1 MDRGGLNPKINF
13 MIKTQ
18 LSRMRI
24 FQTTI
29 LAILSTLGGNLWGS
43 PNGTL
48 VFQSDFGVTDSY
60 AAIMKAVAHSV
71 SRDIEIFDIR
81 HNIRHFDIREGAR
94 SLASNVQYWPKG
106 TVFVSV
112 VDPGVGTPR
121 RSVVL
126 KTKSG
131 HYIVSPDNGSLSLV
145 AEKLGIAAVRE
156 IDESVNRRPGTERSF
171 TFHGRDVYSYTGAR
185 LAAGIISYE
194 QVGPLREPEVV
205 ALPPLAAPE
214 FRHNTIFA
222 KLTGIDTFGNVGT
235 NVDLEFFSKLEV
247 GEYTGMV
254 DVVIKEGAEIK
265 YQGVLPFV
273 RTYGE
278 VAVGAPMVIHGSAPP
293 HNMGLSINQASFA
306 EKYKIETGEKG
317 TVEFK
322 KAAAE
327 NE

>member
-1 MDRGGLNPKINF
+1 MDSGGLNPNINF
-13 MIKTQ
+13 MHRTQ
-18 LSRMRI
+18 LSRIRV
-24 FQTTI
+24 FRATI
-29 LAILSTLGGNLWGS
+29 LAILSTLGGNLWGQ

-60 AAIMKAVAHSV
+60 AAIMKAVAHTV

-94 SLASNVQYWPKG
+94 SLAQNVHYWPEG

-112 VDPGVGTPR
+112 VNPGVGTPR

-126 KTKSG
+126 KTQSG

-156 IDESVNRRPGTERSF
+156 IDEKVNRRAGSEKSF

-194 QVGPLREPEVV
+194 QAGPLRKPEVV
-205 ALPPLAAPE
+205 ALPPMSAPE
-214 FRHNTIFA
+214 LRHNTIFA
-222 KLTGIDTFGNVGT
+222 KLTGIDTFGNVSS
-235 NVDLEFFSKLEV
+235 NVDLEFFSILGV
-247 GEYTGMV
+247 GEYSGMV
-254 DVVIKEGAEIK
+254 EVIIKEGAEIK
-265 YQGVLPFV
+265 YQSVLPFV
-273 RTYGE
+273 RAFGD
-278 VAVGAPMVIHGSAPP
+278 VALGAPMVIHTSAPP
-293 HNMGLSINQASFA
+293 HYIDLAINQASFT
-306 EKYKIETGEKG
+306 EKFNIGTGDNW

-322 KAAAE
+322 KADDR
-327 NE
+327 